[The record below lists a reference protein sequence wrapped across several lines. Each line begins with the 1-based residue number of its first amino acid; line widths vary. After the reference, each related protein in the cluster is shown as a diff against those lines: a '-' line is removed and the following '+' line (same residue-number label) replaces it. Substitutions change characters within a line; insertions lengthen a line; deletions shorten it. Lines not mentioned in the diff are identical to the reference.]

1 MAERWELCFIADNSE
16 RVYRITLV
24 NFRPVMFNI
33 TSERG
38 EWRVTRSGDAP
49 PRRSPYN
56 HKP

>member
-33 TSERG
+33 ALEWRPAIRSERNFDPVHN
-38 EWRVTRSGDAP
+38 RKA
-49 PRRSPYN
+49 
-56 HKP
+56 